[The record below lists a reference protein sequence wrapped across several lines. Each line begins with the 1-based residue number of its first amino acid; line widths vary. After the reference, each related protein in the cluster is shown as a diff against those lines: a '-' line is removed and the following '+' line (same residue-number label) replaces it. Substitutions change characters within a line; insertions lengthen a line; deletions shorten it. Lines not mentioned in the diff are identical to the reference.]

1 MAPPRT
7 PEITP
12 HTFIGV
18 SLALLGVV
26 LTLDNLGFVNARD
39 VLKFWPIVPMVV
51 GLAYVAQAQEA
62 RDWLLGA
69 GWLSVGT
76 AYLLRNLGVFHFQLT
91 DFLPLVLVAVGLKF
105 ILGRS
110 RRHGPPPPAPESA
123 TGPAPWDVH
132 AIPGVPPVPPVPD
145 AGAFTKPRFHGP
157 FPGGSWYPG
166 GFQGQG
172 QGQGAGVNGTGV
184 PVRVFAFFWGADRR
198 VRGPM
203 SHAEVSAVM
212 GGCDLDL
219 RDAQP
224 TSDPVIVQVFAMW
237 GGIEVRV
244 PTDWIVENEAWP
256 ILGGVVD
263 NTQTP
268 VQPTRRVIVRG
279 MAFMG
284 GVEIRN

>member
-1 MAPPRT
+1 MAAPRM
-7 PEITP
+7 ELTP

-26 LTLDNLGFVNARD
+26 LTLDNLGFVDARD
-39 VLKFWPIVPMVV
+39 VLKFWPLVPMLV
-51 GLAYVAQAQEA
+51 GLAYVAQAQET
-62 RDWLLGA
+62 RDWVLGA

-76 AYLLRNLGVFHFQLT
+76 AFLLRNLGVFHFQLT
-91 DFLPLVLVAVGLKF
+91 DFLPLILVAIGLKF

-110 RRHGPPPPAPESA
+110 RRRGPPPAAVP
-123 TGPAPWDVH
+123 
-132 AIPGVPPVPPVPD
+132 AIPGVPPVPPP
-145 AGAFTKPRFHGP
+145 APPSTGAPRFHGP
-157 FPGGSWYPG
+157 FPGGAWYPG
-166 GFQGQG
+166 WGPE
-172 QGQGAGVNGTGV
+172 QGAANGAGI

-219 RDAQP
+219 RDATP
-224 TSDPVIVQVFAMW
+224 TADPVIVQVFAMW

-268 VQPTRRVIVRG
+268 VQPTRRVILRG

>member
-1 MAPPRT
+1 MAAPRM
-7 PEITP
+7 ELTP

-26 LTLDNLGFVNARD
+26 LTLDNLGFVNASD
-39 VLKFWPIVPMVV
+39 VLKFWPLVPMLV

-76 AYLLRNLGVFHFQLT
+76 AFLLRNLGVFHFRLT
-91 DFLPLVLVAVGLKF
+91 DFLPLVLVAIGLKF

-110 RRHGPPPPAPESA
+110 RRRGPPPPSDAQ
-123 TGPAPWDVH
+123 
-132 AIPGVPPVPPVPD
+132 AIPGVPPIPPPPPD
-145 AGAFTKPRFHGP
+145 GGAFRPRFHGP
-157 FPGGSWYPG
+157 FPGGAWFPG
-166 GFQGQG
+166 SGPEIETDAAAALRRARYG
-172 QGQGAGVNGTGV
+172 NGV
-184 PVRVFAFFWGADRR
+184 PVRVLAFFWGADRR

-219 RDAQP
+219 REAVP

-237 GGIEVRV
+237 GGIDVRV
-244 PTDWIVENEAWP
+244 PPDWLVQNEAWP

-268 VQPTRRVIVRG
+268 VQPTRRVILRG

>member
-1 MAPPRT
+1 MAAPRM
-7 PEITP
+7 ELTP

-26 LTLDNLGFVNARD
+26 LTLDNLGFVNAGD
-39 VLKFWPIVPMVV
+39 VLKFWPLVPMLV

-76 AYLLRNLGVFHFQLT
+76 AFLLRNLGVFHFRLT
-91 DFLPLVLVAVGLKF
+91 DFLPLVLVAIGLKF

-110 RRHGPPPPAPESA
+110 RRRGLPPPPP
-123 TGPAPWDVH
+123 DVP
-132 AIPGVPPVPPVPD
+132 AIPGLPPVPPAPD
-145 AGAFTKPRFHGP
+145 AGPFKPRFHGP
-157 FPGGSWYPG
+157 FPGGAWYPG
-166 GFQGQG
+166 WGPDQGTAN
-172 QGQGAGVNGTGV
+172 GASSGTA
-184 PVRVFAFFWGADRR
+184 VRVLAFFWGADRR

-219 RDAQP
+219 REAVP

-237 GGIEVRV
+237 GGIDVRV
-244 PTDWIVENEAWP
+244 PPDWLVENEAWP

-268 VQPTRRVIVRG
+268 MQPTRRVILRG

>member
-1 MAPPRT
+1 MAAPRW
-7 PEITP
+7 EFTP

-26 LTLDNLGFVNARD
+26 LTLDNLGFVDARA
-39 VLKFWPIVPMVV
+39 VLNFWPLVLMLV

-76 AYLLRNLGVFHFQLT
+76 AFLLRNLGVFHFRLT
-91 DFLPLVLVAVGLKF
+91 DFLPLVLVAIGLKF

-110 RRHGPPPPAPESA
+110 RRQGPPPAEVQA
-123 TGPAPWDVH
+123 F
-132 AIPGVPPVPPVPD
+132 PGVPPVPPIPP
-145 AGAFTKPRFHGP
+145 APGGAPHAETGSFRPHFHGP
-157 FPGGSWYPG
+157 FPGGAWYPG
-166 GFQGQG
+166 WGPWQ
-172 QGQGAGVNGTGV
+172 AGTGANGAASA
-184 PVRVFAFFWGADRR
+184 VRVFAFFWGADRR

-219 RDAQP
+219 RDAVP

-244 PTDWIVENEAWP
+244 PPEWIVQNEAWP

-268 VQPTRRVIVRG
+268 VQPTRRVILRG

>member
-1 MAPPRT
+1 MAAPRW
-7 PEITP
+7 EFTP

-26 LTLDNLGFVNARD
+26 LTLDNLGFVDARA
-39 VLKFWPIVPMVV
+39 VLNFWPLVLMLV

-76 AYLLRNLGVFHFQLT
+76 AFLLRNLGVFHFRLT
-91 DFLPLVLVAVGLKF
+91 DFLPLILVAIGLKF
-105 ILGRS
+105 ILGRT
-110 RRHGPPPPAPESA
+110 RRGGSPPPA
-123 TGPAPWDVH
+123 DVQ
-132 AIPGVPPVPPVPD
+132 AFPGIPPVPPMPPPEPP
-145 AGAFTKPRFHGP
+145 GMGGFRPRFHGP
-157 FPGGSWYPG
+157 FPGGAWYPG
-166 GFQGQG
+166 WGPW
-172 QGQGAGVNGTGV
+172 QGAADGAGM

-219 RDAQP
+219 RDAVP

-244 PTDWIVENEAWP
+244 PPEWIVQNEAWP

-268 VQPTRRVIVRG
+268 VQPTRRVILRG

>member
-1 MAPPRT
+1 MAAPRM
-7 PEITP
+7 ELTP

-26 LTLDNLGFVNARD
+26 LTLDNLGFVNAGD
-39 VLKFWPIVPMVV
+39 VLKFWPLVPMLV

-76 AYLLRNLGVFHFQLT
+76 AFLLRNLGVFHFRLT

-110 RRHGPPPPAPESA
+110 RRKGPPPS
-123 TGPAPWDVH
+123 DVH
-132 AIPGVPPVPPVPD
+132 AIPGVPPVPPAPD
-145 AGAFTKPRFHGP
+145 AGASHARFHGP
-157 FPGGSWYPG
+157 FPGGAWYPG
-166 GFQGQG
+166 WGPFE
-172 QGQGAGVNGTGV
+172 GAANGTGV

-219 RDAQP
+219 RDAVP

-237 GGIEVRV
+237 GGIDVRV
-244 PTDWIVENEAWP
+244 PPDWLVQNEAWP

-268 VQPTRRVIVRG
+268 MQPTRRVILRG